1 MSKKIILLF
10 GPTASGKSK
19 LAIDIANKLNG
30 EILNA
35 DSMQVYKE
43 IKILSARPDKSTIK
57 HHFYGFLSAKKSF
70 SVGEWYKLVSKKIK
84 EIQKRKRV
92 PVVVGGTGLYFRA
105 LTEGLVEIP
114 KVEKKDF
121 SHLIPLERRMI
132 ENEYEKKNPTIFQG
146 IDRNDTQRVSR
157 AISVYEGTGLTLKE
171 WQNKENKKYFKSED
185 FVKLCLLPPK
195 DFLEKK
201 IKKRF
206 NEMLKKGALEEVR
219 NYRDNVYTPAFYFS
233 VHTTIGIAEI
243 LSYLLKKI
251 SLNECKD
258 RVLIRTRQY
267 AKRQYTW
274 QRGQMKDWKQFRDTN
289 YLDLRKKI
297 LSYLSKT

>member
-1 MSKKIILLF
+1 MCIR
-10 GPTASGKSK
+10 
-19 LAIDIANKLNG
+19 D
-30 EILNA
+30 
-35 DSMQVYKE
+35 
-43 IKILSARPDKSTIK
+43 RSTIK

-289 YLDLRKKI
+289 YLDLRKKV